1 MKVLFISIAALF
13 FSEIIGC
20 QRSEGEM
27 AIPQKYRSVATQC
40 VGRNMIRLPQAFLP
54 ADIATGFFSPTTS
67 LLEGLTFDVIVDS
80 AELKRK
86 PFSEHILER
95 RAELSG
101 SSGVTSNI
109 FRLERPLSDVATI
122 FRIQQ
127 IKKAYQSEAH
137 FKIGENLVVVKIDS
151 FNDTFLTAEEQ
162 LVKFMADFSAI
173 DQDKVKGFCLGD
185 LAIHGDYIS
194 ESGDY
199 GWSDD
204 AGNTIDLQIDT
215 FRSDSSKPLLQ
226 RTTGPD
232 SLLNVFH
239 IGHSV
244 LRSGERTVAGM
255 RAQEWLG
262 WTKVGTEGDKKTF
275 GFTMETMRPVPA
287 RKTPMITVA
296 LDSAQKLS
304 NGVETKTNLSDEEA
318 IAVWDAIIGSIQPI
332 N

>member
-1 MKVLFISIAALF
+1 
-13 FSEIIGC
+13 
-20 QRSEGEM
+20 M
-27 AIPQKYRSVATQC
+27 AIPEKYRSVTTQC

-54 ADIATGFFSPTTS
+54 ANIATGFFSPTES

-86 PFSEHILER
+86 SFSEHILER
-95 RAELSG
+95 RAELRG
-101 SSGVTSNI
+101 SSRVSSNI

-122 FRIQQ
+122 FRVQQ

-137 FKIGENLVVVKIDS
+137 FKIGENIVVVKIDS

-162 LVKFMADFSAI
+162 LVKFMGDFSAI
-173 DQDKVKGFCLGD
+173 DQGKVKGFCLGD
-185 LAIHGDYIS
+185 LTIGGDYIS

-204 AGNTIDLQIDT
+204 AGNTIGLGIDT
-215 FRSDSSKPLLQ
+215 FRKDSSKPLLQ

-255 RAQEWLG
+255 RTQEWLG

-287 RKTPMITVA
+287 RNTPMITVA
-296 LDSAQKLS
+296 FDSAQKLK
-304 NGVETKTNLSDEEA
+304 NGADTKTNLSNDEA
-318 IAVWDAIIGSIQPI
+318 MALWDALLDSIQPA